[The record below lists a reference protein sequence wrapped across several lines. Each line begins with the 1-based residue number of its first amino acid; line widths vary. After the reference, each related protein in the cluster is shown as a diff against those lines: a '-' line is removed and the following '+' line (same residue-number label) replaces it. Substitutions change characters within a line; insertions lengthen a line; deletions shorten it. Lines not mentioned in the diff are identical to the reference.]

1 MTRIGFIGLGNMGG
15 PMAANLA
22 RAGHTVQVFDLVAES
37 LTRAIEAG
45 CIAAGDAREAVSGCE
60 LVISMLPAGEH
71 VRSLWLGESAG
82 ERGGQDLLAALPHG
96 ALVIDCSTIDVA
108 SARQV
113 GAAAQARGIRFLD
126 APVSGGVAGAAAG
139 TLTFIVGG
147 EQADFEAAK
156 PVLACMGQNLFHAG
170 ALGAGQ
176 IAKMCNNM
184 LLAIH
189 MAGTAEALALG
200 VKEGL
205 DPGVLSTIMGKSSGN
220 NWSLERYNPWPG
232 VMENVP
238 ASRNYQGGLH
248 DPVDGQRLR
257 IGHGPGRACPQRR
270 ADGGAGAQ
278 PVQPARHQGAGG
290 PGFFQHRRTLSGQD
304 RAGLRAAIYLFT
316 R

>member
-22 RAGHTVQVFDLVAES
+22 RAGHAVRVFDLMPESVAK
-37 LTRAIEAG
+37 AIAAG
-45 CIAAGDAREAVSGCE
+45 CIAAGDAREAVTGCD
-60 LVISMLPAGEH
+60 LAISMLPAGDH
-71 VRSLWLGESAG
+71 VRGLWLSEG
-82 ERGGQDLLAALPHG
+82 GGQDLLGALPTG

-108 SARQV
+108 SARAV
-113 GAAAQARGIRFLD
+113 GDAAKARGIRFLD
-126 APVSGGVAGAAAG
+126 APVSGGVTGAAAG

-147 EQADFEAAK
+147 ESADFEAAR
-156 PVLACMGQNLFHAG
+156 PILACMGQNLFHAG

-232 VMENVP
+232 VMENAP
-238 ASRNYQGGLH
+238 ASRGYEGGFMTRLMVKDLGLAMALAEHAHSAVPMGALARNLFNLHASQGRESKDFSSIL
-248 DPVDGQRLR
+248 DLYLDKSQ
-257 IGHGPGRACPQRR
+257 
-270 ADGGAGAQ
+270 DKSGAM
-278 PVQPARHQGAGG
+278 
-290 PGFFQHRRTLSGQD
+290 
-304 RAGLRAAIYLFT
+304 
-316 R
+316 

>member
-22 RAGHTVQVFDLVAES
+22 RAGHAVRVFDLMPESVAK
-37 LTRAIEAG
+37 AIAAG
-45 CIAAGDAREAVSGCE
+45 CIAAGDAREAVTGCD
-60 LVISMLPAGEH
+60 LAISMLPAGEH
-71 VRSLWLGESAG
+71 VRGLWLAEG
-82 ERGGQDLLAALPHG
+82 GGQDLLGALPAG
-96 ALVIDCSTIDVA
+96 AQVIDCSTIDVA
-108 SARQV
+108 SARAV
-113 GAAAQARGIRFLD
+113 GDAAKARGIRFLD
-126 APVSGGVAGAAAG
+126 APVSGGVTGAAAG

-147 EQADFEAAK
+147 ESADFEAAR
-156 PVLACMGQNLFHAG
+156 PILACMGQNLFHAG

-232 VMENVP
+232 VMENAP
-238 ASRNYQGGLH
+238 ASRGYEGGFMTRLMVKDLGLAMALAEHAHSAVPMGALARNLFNLHASQGRESKDFSSILELYL
-248 DPVDGQRLR
+248 DKSLDKS
-257 IGHGPGRACPQRR
+257 
-270 ADGGAGAQ
+270 GAM
-278 PVQPARHQGAGG
+278 
-290 PGFFQHRRTLSGQD
+290 
-304 RAGLRAAIYLFT
+304 
-316 R
+316 

>member
-22 RAGHTVQVFDLVAES
+22 RAGHTVQVFDLVAQNIE
-37 LTRAIEAG
+37 RAIAAG
-45 CIAAGDAREAVSGCE
+45 CIAAGDAREAVTGCE
-60 LVISMLPAGEH
+60 VVISMLPAGEH
-71 VRSLWLGESAG
+71 VRDLWLSE
-82 ERGGQDLLAALPHG
+82 GQDLLAALPVG
-96 ALVIDCSTIDVA
+96 ALVIDCSTIDVD

-113 GAAAQARGIRFLD
+113 GEAARARGLRFID

-147 EQADFEAAK
+147 DRADFEAAK
-156 PVLACMGQNLFHAG
+156 PLLACMGQNLFHAG

-205 DPGVLSTIMGKSSGN
+205 DPAVLSTIMGKSSGN

-238 ASRNYQGGLH
+238 AARNYQGGFMTRLMVKDLGLAMALAEHGHSAVPMGALARNLFNLHAAQGQGSRDFSSIVELYLDKH
-248 DPVDGQRLR
+248 DP
-257 IGHGPGRACPQRR
+257 A
-270 ADGGAGAQ
+270 
-278 PVQPARHQGAGG
+278 
-290 PGFFQHRRTLSGQD
+290 
-304 RAGLRAAIYLFT
+304 
-316 R
+316 

>member
-15 PMAANLA
+15 SMAANLA
-22 RAGHTVQVFDLVAES
+22 KAGHRVQVFDLVPES
-37 LTRAIEAG
+37 LSRAIQTG
-45 CIAAGDAREAVSGCE
+45 CLAAGNAREAVSGCE

-82 ERGGQDLLAALPHG
+82 ERGGQDLLAAL
-96 ALVIDCSTIDVA
+96 SA
-108 SARQV
+108 S
-113 GAAAQARGIRFLD
+113 GIRFLD

-147 EQADFEAAK
+147 EQADFEAAR

-205 DPGVLSTIMGKSSGN
+205 DPAVLSTIMGKSSGN

-238 ASRNYQGGLH
+238 ASRGY
-248 DPVDGQRLR
+248 
-257 IGHGPGRACPQRR
+257 
-270 ADGGAGAQ
+270 
-278 PVQPARHQGAGG
+278 AGG
-290 PGFFQHRRTLSGQD
+290 FMTRLMVKDLGLAMALAEHAHSAVPMGALARNLFNLHASLGQENKDFSSILELYRDKTAPG
-304 RAGLRAAIYLFT
+304 
-316 R
+316 

>member
-82 ERGGQDLLAALPHG
+82 ERGGQDLLAALPLG

-205 DPGVLSTIMGKSSGN
+205 DPGVLSTIMSKSSGN

-238 ASRNYQGGLH
+238 ASRNYQGGFMTRLMVKDLGLAMALAEHAHSAVPMGALARNLFNLH
-248 DPVDGQRLR
+248 ASKG
-257 IGHGPGRACPQRR
+257 
-270 ADGGAGAQ
+270 
-278 PVQPARHQGAGG
+278 QGARDFSSIVELYRDKTA
-290 PGFFQHRRTLSGQD
+290 PG
-304 RAGLRAAIYLFT
+304 
-316 R
+316 

>member
-22 RAGHTVQVFDLVAES
+22 RAGHAVQVFDLVPES
-37 LTRAIEAG
+37 LERAIKAG
-45 CIAAGDAREAVSGCE
+45 CIVAGDAREAVTGCD
-60 LVISMLPAGEH
+60 VAISMLPAGDH
-71 VRSLWLGESAG
+71 VRGLWLSEG
-82 ERGGQDLLAALPHG
+82 GGQDLLGALPTG
-96 ALVIDCSTIDVA
+96 GLVIDCSTIDVA
-108 SARQV
+108 SARAV
-113 GAAAQARGIRFLD
+113 GAAAKARGIRFLD

-147 EQADFEAAK
+147 ESADFEAAK

-238 ASRNYQGGLH
+238 ASRNYEGGFMTRLMVKDLGLAMALAEHAHSAVPMGALARNLFNLHASQGQESKDFSSILALYLGK
-248 DPVDGQRLR
+248 
-257 IGHGPGRACPQRR
+257 
-270 ADGGAGAQ
+270 AQ
-278 PVQPARHQGAGG
+278 GEK
-290 PGFFQHRRTLSGQD
+290 
-304 RAGLRAAIYLFT
+304 
-316 R
+316 

>member
-22 RAGHTVQVFDLVAES
+22 RAGHAVRVFDLMPESVAK
-37 LTRAIEAG
+37 AIAAG
-45 CIAAGDAREAVSGCE
+45 CIAAGDAREAVTGCD
-60 LVISMLPAGEH
+60 LAISMLPAGEH
-71 VRSLWLGESAG
+71 VRGLWLSEG
-82 ERGGQDLLAALPHG
+82 GGQDLLGALPTG

-108 SARQV
+108 SARAV
-113 GAAAQARGIRFLD
+113 GDAAKARGIRFLD
-126 APVSGGVAGAAAG
+126 APVSGGVTGAAAG

-147 EQADFEAAK
+147 ESADFEAAR
-156 PVLACMGQNLFHAG
+156 PILACMGQNLFHAG

-205 DPGVLSTIMGKSSGN
+205 DPSVLSTIMGKSSGN

-232 VMENVP
+232 VMENAP
-238 ASRNYQGGLH
+238 ASRGYEGGFMTRLMVKDLGLAMALAEHAHSAVPMGALARNLFNLHASQGRESKDFSSILELYL
-248 DPVDGQRLR
+248 DKSQDKS
-257 IGHGPGRACPQRR
+257 
-270 ADGGAGAQ
+270 GAM
-278 PVQPARHQGAGG
+278 
-290 PGFFQHRRTLSGQD
+290 
-304 RAGLRAAIYLFT
+304 
-316 R
+316 

>member
-22 RAGHTVQVFDLVAES
+22 RAGHTVQVFDLVAHSVE
-37 LTRAIEAG
+37 RAIAAG
-45 CIAAGDAREAVSGCE
+45 CIAAGDTREAVTGCDV
-60 LVISMLPAGEH
+60 VISMLPAGEH
-71 VRSLWLGESAG
+71 VRSLWLGKSDG
-82 ERGGQDLLAALPHG
+82 ERGGQDLLAALPAG
-96 ALVIDCSTIDVA
+96 VLVIDCSTIDVA

-113 GAAAQARGIRFLD
+113 GSAARARGLRFID

-139 TLTFIVGG
+139 SLTFIVGG
-147 EQADFEAAK
+147 EQADFDAAK

-170 ALGAGQ
+170 PLGAGQ

-184 LLAIH
+184 LLAIQ

-205 DPGVLSTIMGKSSGN
+205 DPAVLSTIMGKSSGN

-238 ASRNYQGGLH
+238 AARNYQGGFMTRLMVKDLGLAMALAEHAHSAVPMGALARNLFNLH
-248 DPVDGQRLR
+248 AANGEGELDFSSIVRLYLEK
-257 IGHGPGRACPQRR
+257 GRE
-270 ADGGAGAQ
+270 G
-278 PVQPARHQGAGG
+278 
-290 PGFFQHRRTLSGQD
+290 
-304 RAGLRAAIYLFT
+304 
-316 R
+316 

>member
-22 RAGHTVQVFDLVAES
+22 RAGHAVRVFDLMPESVAK
-37 LTRAIEAG
+37 AIAAG
-45 CIAAGDAREAVSGCE
+45 CIAAGDAREAVTGCD
-60 LVISMLPAGEH
+60 LAISMLPAGEH
-71 VRSLWLGESAG
+71 VRGLWLAEG
-82 ERGGQDLLAALPHG
+82 GGQDLLGALPAG
-96 ALVIDCSTIDVA
+96 AQVIDCSTIDVA
-108 SARQV
+108 SARAV
-113 GAAAQARGIRFLD
+113 GDAAKARGIRFLD
-126 APVSGGVAGAAAG
+126 APVSGGVTGAAAG

-147 EQADFEAAK
+147 ESADFEAAK
-156 PVLACMGQNLFHAG
+156 PILACMGQNLFHAG

-232 VMENVP
+232 VMENAP
-238 ASRNYQGGLH
+238 ASRGYEGGFMTRLMVKDLGLAMALAEHAHSAVPMGALARNLFNLH
-248 DPVDGQRLR
+248 ASQSRESKDFSSILELYLDKSQ
-257 IGHGPGRACPQRR
+257 
-270 ADGGAGAQ
+270 DKSGAM
-278 PVQPARHQGAGG
+278 
-290 PGFFQHRRTLSGQD
+290 
-304 RAGLRAAIYLFT
+304 
-316 R
+316 

>member
-22 RAGHTVQVFDLVAES
+22 RAGHTVQVFDLVAQNIE
-37 LTRAIEAG
+37 RAIAAG
-45 CIAAGDAREAVSGCE
+45 CIAAGDAREAVTGCE
-60 LVISMLPAGEH
+60 VVISMLPAGEH
-71 VRSLWLGESAG
+71 VRDLWLSE
-82 ERGGQDLLAALPHG
+82 GQDLLAALPVG
-96 ALVIDCSTIDVA
+96 ALVIDCSTIDVD

-113 GAAAQARGIRFLD
+113 GEAARARGLRFID

-147 EQADFEAAK
+147 DAADFEAAK
-156 PVLACMGQNLFHAG
+156 PLLACMGQNLFHAG

-205 DPGVLSTIMGKSSGN
+205 DPAVLSTIMGKSSGN

-238 ASRNYQGGLH
+238 AARNYQGGFMTRLMVKDLGLAMALAEHGHSTVPMGALARNLFNLH
-248 DPVDGQRLR
+248 AAQGQGSRDFSSIVELYLDKQDP
-257 IGHGPGRACPQRR
+257 A
-270 ADGGAGAQ
+270 
-278 PVQPARHQGAGG
+278 
-290 PGFFQHRRTLSGQD
+290 
-304 RAGLRAAIYLFT
+304 
-316 R
+316 

>member
-22 RAGHTVQVFDLVAES
+22 RAGHAVKVFDLVPES
-37 LTRAIEAG
+37 LERAIKAG
-45 CIAAGDAREAVSGCE
+45 CIVAGDAREAVTSCD
-60 LVISMLPAGEH
+60 LAISMLPAGEH
-71 VRSLWLGESAG
+71 VRGLWLAEG
-82 ERGGQDLLAALPHG
+82 GGQDLLGALPAG
-96 ALVIDCSTIDVA
+96 AQVIDCSTIDVA
-108 SARQV
+108 SARAV
-113 GAAAQARGIRFLD
+113 GDAAKARGIRFLD
-126 APVSGGVAGAAAG
+126 APVSGGVTGAAAG

-147 EQADFEAAK
+147 ESADFEAAR
-156 PVLACMGQNLFHAG
+156 PILACMGQNLFHAG

-232 VMENVP
+232 VMENAP
-238 ASRNYQGGLH
+238 ASRGYEGGFMTRLMVKDLGLAMALAEHAHSAVPMGALARNLFNLHASQGRESKDFSSILELYL
-248 DPVDGQRLR
+248 DKSLDKS
-257 IGHGPGRACPQRR
+257 
-270 ADGGAGAQ
+270 GAM
-278 PVQPARHQGAGG
+278 
-290 PGFFQHRRTLSGQD
+290 
-304 RAGLRAAIYLFT
+304 
-316 R
+316 

>member
-22 RAGHTVQVFDLVAES
+22 RAGHTVQVFDLVAQNIE
-37 LTRAIEAG
+37 RAIAAG
-45 CIAAGDAREAVSGCE
+45 CIAAGDAREAVTGCE
-60 LVISMLPAGEH
+60 VVISMLPAGEH
-71 VRSLWLGESAG
+71 VRDLWLSE
-82 ERGGQDLLAALPHG
+82 GQDLLAALPVG
-96 ALVIDCSTIDVA
+96 ALVIDCSTIDVD

-113 GAAAQARGIRFLD
+113 GEAARARGLRFID

-147 EQADFEAAK
+147 DAADFEAAK
-156 PVLACMGQNLFHAG
+156 PLLACMGQNLFHAG
-170 ALGAGQ
+170 TLGAGQ

-184 LLAIH
+184 LLSIH

-205 DPGVLSTIMGKSSGN
+205 DPAVLSTIMGKSSGN

-238 ASRNYQGGLH
+238 AARNYQGGFMTRLMVKDLGLAMALAEHGHSTVPMGALARNLFNLH
-248 DPVDGQRLR
+248 AAQGQGSRDFSSIVELYLDKQDP
-257 IGHGPGRACPQRR
+257 A
-270 ADGGAGAQ
+270 
-278 PVQPARHQGAGG
+278 
-290 PGFFQHRRTLSGQD
+290 
-304 RAGLRAAIYLFT
+304 
-316 R
+316 

>member
-22 RAGHTVQVFDLVAES
+22 GAGHTVQVFDLVAQNIE
-37 LTRAIEAG
+37 RAIAAG
-45 CIAAGDAREAVSGCE
+45 CIAAGDAREAVTGCE
-60 LVISMLPAGEH
+60 VVISMLPAGEH
-71 VRSLWLGESAG
+71 VRDLWLSE
-82 ERGGQDLLAALPHG
+82 GQDLLAALPVG
-96 ALVIDCSTIDVA
+96 ALVIDCSTIDVD

-113 GAAAQARGIRFLD
+113 GEAARARGLRFID

-147 EQADFEAAK
+147 DGADFESAK
-156 PVLACMGQNLFHAG
+156 PLLACMGQNLFHAG
-170 ALGAGQ
+170 TLGAGQ

-205 DPGVLSTIMGKSSGN
+205 DPAVLSTIMGKSSGN

-238 ASRNYQGGLH
+238 AARNYQGGFMTRLMVKDLGLAMALAEHGHSTVPMGALARNLFNLH
-248 DPVDGQRLR
+248 AAQGQGSRDFSSIVELYLDKQDP
-257 IGHGPGRACPQRR
+257 A
-270 ADGGAGAQ
+270 
-278 PVQPARHQGAGG
+278 
-290 PGFFQHRRTLSGQD
+290 
-304 RAGLRAAIYLFT
+304 
-316 R
+316 

>member
-22 RAGHTVQVFDLVAES
+22 RAGHRVQVFDLVAQNIE
-37 LTRAIEAG
+37 RAIAAG
-45 CIAAGDAREAVSGCE
+45 CIATGDAREAVTGCE
-60 LVISMLPAGEH
+60 VVISMLPAGEH
-71 VRSLWLGESAG
+71 VRDLWLSE
-82 ERGGQDLLAALPHG
+82 GQDLLAALPVG
-96 ALVIDCSTIDVA
+96 ALVIDCSTIDVD

-113 GAAAQARGIRFLD
+113 GEAARARGLRFID

-147 EQADFEAAK
+147 AAADFEAAK
-156 PVLACMGQNLFHAG
+156 PLLACMGQNLFHAG
-170 ALGAGQ
+170 TLGAGQ

-205 DPGVLSTIMGKSSGN
+205 DPAVLSTIMGKSSGN

-238 ASRNYQGGLH
+238 AARNYQGGFMTRLMVKDLGLAMALAEHGHSTVPMGALARNLFNLH
-248 DPVDGQRLR
+248 AAQGQGSRDFSSIVELYLDKQDP
-257 IGHGPGRACPQRR
+257 A
-270 ADGGAGAQ
+270 
-278 PVQPARHQGAGG
+278 
-290 PGFFQHRRTLSGQD
+290 
-304 RAGLRAAIYLFT
+304 
-316 R
+316 

>member
-22 RAGHTVQVFDLVAES
+22 KAGHTVQVFDLVAENID
-37 LTRAIEAG
+37 RAIAAG
-45 CIAAGDAREAVSGCE
+45 CIAAGDAREAV
-60 LVISMLPAGEH
+60 ISMLPAGEH
-71 VRSLWLGESAG
+71 VRALWLGESAG
-82 ERGGQDLLAALPHG
+82 ERGGQDLLAALLVG
-96 ALVIDCSTIDVA
+96 ALVIDCSTIDVD

-113 GAAAQARGIRFLD
+113 GEAARARGLRFID

-147 EQADFEAAK
+147 DAADFEAAK
-156 PVLACMGQNLFHAG
+156 PLLACMGQNLFHAG
-170 ALGAGQ
+170 ALGSGQ

-205 DPGVLSTIMGKSSGN
+205 DPAVLSTIMGKSSGN

-238 ASRNYQGGLH
+238 AARNYQGGFMTRLMVKDLGLAMALAEHGHSAVPMGALARNLFNLH
-248 DPVDGQRLR
+248 AAQGQGSRDFSSIVELYLDKQDP
-257 IGHGPGRACPQRR
+257 A
-270 ADGGAGAQ
+270 
-278 PVQPARHQGAGG
+278 
-290 PGFFQHRRTLSGQD
+290 
-304 RAGLRAAIYLFT
+304 
-316 R
+316 

>member
-22 RAGHTVQVFDLVAES
+22 RAGHAVRVFDLMPESVAK
-37 LTRAIEAG
+37 AIAAG
-45 CIAAGDAREAVSGCE
+45 CIAAGDAREAVTGCD
-60 LVISMLPAGEH
+60 LAISMLPAGEH
-71 VRSLWLGESAG
+71 VRGLWLAEG
-82 ERGGQDLLAALPHG
+82 GGQDLLGALPAG
-96 ALVIDCSTIDVA
+96 AQVIDCSTIDVA
-108 SARQV
+108 SARAV
-113 GAAAQARGIRFLD
+113 GDAAKARGIRFLD
-126 APVSGGVAGAAAG
+126 APVSGGVTGAAAG

-147 EQADFEAAK
+147 ESADFEAAR
-156 PVLACMGQNLFHAG
+156 PILACMGQNLFHAG

-232 VMENVP
+232 VMENAP
-238 ASRNYQGGLH
+238 ASRNYEGGFMTRLMVKDLGLAMALAEHAHSAVPMGALARNLFNLHASQGQESKDFSSILALYLGK
-248 DPVDGQRLR
+248 
-257 IGHGPGRACPQRR
+257 
-270 ADGGAGAQ
+270 AQ
-278 PVQPARHQGAGG
+278 GEK
-290 PGFFQHRRTLSGQD
+290 
-304 RAGLRAAIYLFT
+304 
-316 R
+316 

>member
-22 RAGHTVQVFDLVAES
+22 RAGHAVRVFDLMPESVAK
-37 LTRAIEAG
+37 AIAAG
-45 CIAAGDAREAVSGCE
+45 CIAAGDAREGVTGCD
-60 LVISMLPAGEH
+60 LAISMLPAGEH
-71 VRSLWLGESAG
+71 VRGLWLAEG
-82 ERGGQDLLAALPHG
+82 GGQDLLGALPAG
-96 ALVIDCSTIDVA
+96 AQVIDCSTIDVA
-108 SARQV
+108 SARAV
-113 GAAAQARGIRFLD
+113 GDAAKARGIRFLD
-126 APVSGGVAGAAAG
+126 APVSGGVTGAAAG

-147 EQADFEAAK
+147 ESADFEAAR
-156 PVLACMGQNLFHAG
+156 PILACMGQNLFHAG

-232 VMENVP
+232 VMENAP
-238 ASRNYQGGLH
+238 ASRGYEGGFMTRLMVKDLGLAMALAEHAHSAVPMGALARNLFNLH
-248 DPVDGQRLR
+248 ASQSRESKDFSSILELYLDKSQ
-257 IGHGPGRACPQRR
+257 
-270 ADGGAGAQ
+270 DKSGAM
-278 PVQPARHQGAGG
+278 
-290 PGFFQHRRTLSGQD
+290 
-304 RAGLRAAIYLFT
+304 
-316 R
+316 

>member
-22 RAGHTVQVFDLVAES
+22 RAGHGVQVFDLVPENMDK
-37 LTRAIEAG
+37 AIAAG

-60 LVISMLPAGEH
+60 VVISMLPAGEH
-71 VRSLWLGESAG
+71 VRGLWLGESAG
-82 ERGGQDLLAALPHG
+82 EKGGQDLLAALPVG
-96 ALVIDCSTIDVA
+96 ALLIDSSTIDVA

-113 GAAAQARGIRFLD
+113 GKAAKARGIRFID
-126 APVSGGVAGAAAG
+126 APVSGGVAGATAG
-139 TLTFIVGG
+139 TLTFIIGG
-147 EQADFEAAK
+147 EASDVEAAK
-156 PVLACMGQNLFHAG
+156 PVLSLMGQNLFHAG

-232 VMENVP
+232 VMENAP
-238 ASRNYQGGLH
+238 ASRGYQGGFMTRLMVKDLGLAMGLAEQAHSAVPMGALARNLFNLH
-248 DPVDGQRLR
+248 AQQGKGGLDFSSILTLYRGKEAGQE
-257 IGHGPGRACPQRR
+257 
-270 ADGGAGAQ
+270 
-278 PVQPARHQGAGG
+278 
-290 PGFFQHRRTLSGQD
+290 
-304 RAGLRAAIYLFT
+304 
-316 R
+316 

>member
-22 RAGHTVQVFDLVAES
+22 RAGHRVQVFDLVAQNIE
-37 LTRAIEAG
+37 RAIAAG
-45 CIAAGDAREAVSGCE
+45 CIATGDAREAVTGCE
-60 LVISMLPAGEH
+60 VVISMLPAGEH
-71 VRSLWLGESAG
+71 VRDLWLSE
-82 ERGGQDLLAALPHG
+82 GQDLLAALPVG
-96 ALVIDCSTIDVA
+96 ALVIDCSTIDVD

-113 GAAAQARGIRFLD
+113 GEAARARGLRFID

-147 EQADFEAAK
+147 AAADFEAAK
-156 PVLACMGQNLFHAG
+156 PLLACMGQNLFHAG
-170 ALGAGQ
+170 TLGAGQ

-205 DPGVLSTIMGKSSGN
+205 DPAVLSTIMGKSSGN

-238 ASRNYQGGLH
+238 AARNYQGGFMTRLMVKDLGLAMALAEHGHSTVLMGALARNLFNLH
-248 DPVDGQRLR
+248 AAQGQGSRDFSSIVELYLDKQDP
-257 IGHGPGRACPQRR
+257 A
-270 ADGGAGAQ
+270 
-278 PVQPARHQGAGG
+278 
-290 PGFFQHRRTLSGQD
+290 
-304 RAGLRAAIYLFT
+304 
-316 R
+316 

>member
-22 RAGHTVQVFDLVAES
+22 RAGHGVQVFDLMPES
-37 LTRAIEAG
+37 VTKAIAAG
-45 CIAAGDAREAVSGCE
+45 CIAAGDAREVVADCE
-60 LVISMLPAGEH
+60 VVISMLPAGEH
-71 VRSLWLGESAG
+71 VRTLWLGG
-82 ERGGQDLLAALPHG
+82 NGGQDLLGALPAG

-108 SARQV
+108 SARQI
-113 GAAAQARGIRFLD
+113 GEAARARGIRFID
-126 APVSGGVAGAAAG
+126 APVSGGVAGASAG

-147 EQADFEAAK
+147 ELADFEAAR
-156 PVLACMGQNLFHAG
+156 PILAHMGQNLFHAG

-238 ASRNYQGGLH
+238 AARHYQGGFMTRLMVKDLGLAMALAEHAHSAVPMGALARNLFNLH
-248 DPVDGQRLR
+248 ATQGQEHKDFSSIVELYLDKTPDPSQ
-257 IGHGPGRACPQRR
+257 
-270 ADGGAGAQ
+270 AG
-278 PVQPARHQGAGG
+278 
-290 PGFFQHRRTLSGQD
+290 
-304 RAGLRAAIYLFT
+304 
-316 R
+316 

>member
-22 RAGHTVQVFDLVAES
+22 RAGHAVQVFDLVPES
-37 LTRAIEAG
+37 LDRAIKAG
-45 CIAAGDAREAVSGCE
+45 CIVAGDAREAVTSCD
-60 LVISMLPAGEH
+60 LAISMLPAGDH
-71 VRSLWLGESAG
+71 VRGLWLSEG
-82 ERGGQDLLAALPHG
+82 GGQDLLGALPTG

-108 SARQV
+108 SARAV
-113 GAAAQARGIRFLD
+113 GGAAKARGIRFLD

-147 EQADFEAAK
+147 ESADFEAAK

-232 VMENVP
+232 VMENAP
-238 ASRNYQGGLH
+238 ASRNYEGGFMTRLMVKDLGLAMALAEHAHSAVPMGALARNLFNLHASQGQESKDFSSILALYLGK
-248 DPVDGQRLR
+248 
-257 IGHGPGRACPQRR
+257 
-270 ADGGAGAQ
+270 AQ
-278 PVQPARHQGAGG
+278 GEK
-290 PGFFQHRRTLSGQD
+290 
-304 RAGLRAAIYLFT
+304 
-316 R
+316 

>member
-22 RAGHTVQVFDLVAES
+22 KAGHTVQVFDLMPES
-37 LTRAIEAG
+37 VEKAIAAG
-45 CIAAGDAREAVSGCE
+45 CIAAGDAREAVSGCD
-60 LVISMLPAGEH
+60 VAISMLPAGEH
-71 VRSLWLGESAG
+71 VRGLWLGESAG
-82 ERGGQDLLAALPHG
+82 ERGGQDLLAALPAG

-113 GAAAQARGIRFLD
+113 GVAAKGRGIRFID
-126 APVSGGVAGAAAG
+126 APVSGGVAGATAG
-139 TLTFIVGG
+139 ILTFIVGG
-147 EQADFEAAK
+147 EAADFEAAR
-156 PVLACMGQNLFHAG
+156 PILAHMGQNLFHAG

-205 DPGVLSTIMGKSSGN
+205 DPSVLSTIMGKSSGN

-232 VMENVP
+232 VMENAP
-238 ASRNYQGGLH
+238 ASRGYQGGFMTWLMVKDLGLAMALAEHAHSAVPMGSLARNLFNLH
-248 DPVDGQRLR
+248 AGQGQGSKDFSSILELYLEKAQDKPQ
-257 IGHGPGRACPQRR
+257 PG
-270 ADGGAGAQ
+270 
-278 PVQPARHQGAGG
+278 
-290 PGFFQHRRTLSGQD
+290 
-304 RAGLRAAIYLFT
+304 
-316 R
+316 

>member
-22 RAGHTVQVFDLVAES
+22 RAGHTVQVFDLVAQNIE
-37 LTRAIEAG
+37 RAIAAG
-45 CIAAGDAREAVSGCE
+45 CIAAVDAREAVTGCE
-60 LVISMLPAGEH
+60 VVISMLPAGEH
-71 VRSLWLGESAG
+71 VRDIWLGESAG
-82 ERGGQDLLAALPHG
+82 ERGGQDLLAALPVG
-96 ALVIDCSTIDVA
+96 ALVIDCSTIDVD

-113 GAAAQARGIRFLD
+113 GEAARARGLRFID

-147 EQADFEAAK
+147 NAADFEAAK
-156 PVLACMGQNLFHAG
+156 PLLTCMGQNLFHAG
-170 ALGAGQ
+170 TLGAGQ

-205 DPGVLSTIMGKSSGN
+205 DPAVLSTIMGKSSGN

-238 ASRNYQGGLH
+238 AARNYQGGFMTRLMVKDLGLAMALAEHGHSAVPMGALARNLFNLH
-248 DPVDGQRLR
+248 AAQGQGSRDFSSIVELYLDKQDP
-257 IGHGPGRACPQRR
+257 A
-270 ADGGAGAQ
+270 
-278 PVQPARHQGAGG
+278 
-290 PGFFQHRRTLSGQD
+290 
-304 RAGLRAAIYLFT
+304 
-316 R
+316 

>member
-22 RAGHTVQVFDLVAES
+22 RAGHAVRVFDLMPESVAK
-37 LTRAIEAG
+37 AIAAG
-45 CIAAGDAREAVSGCE
+45 CIAAGDAREAVTGCD
-60 LVISMLPAGEH
+60 LAISMLPAGEH
-71 VRSLWLGESAG
+71 VRGLWLAEG
-82 ERGGQDLLAALPHG
+82 GGQDLLGALPAG
-96 ALVIDCSTIDVA
+96 AQVIDCSTIDVA
-108 SARQV
+108 SARAV
-113 GAAAQARGIRFLD
+113 GDAAKARGIRFLD
-126 APVSGGVAGAAAG
+126 APVSGGVTGAAAG

-147 EQADFEAAK
+147 ESADFEAAR
-156 PVLACMGQNLFHAG
+156 PILACMGQNLFHAG

-232 VMENVP
+232 VMENAP
-238 ASRNYQGGLH
+238 ASRGYEGGFMTRLMVKDLGLAMALAEHAHSAVPMGALARNLFNLHASQGRESKDFSSIL
-248 DPVDGQRLR
+248 DLYLDKSQ
-257 IGHGPGRACPQRR
+257 
-270 ADGGAGAQ
+270 DKSGAM
-278 PVQPARHQGAGG
+278 
-290 PGFFQHRRTLSGQD
+290 
-304 RAGLRAAIYLFT
+304 
-316 R
+316 

>member
-22 RAGHTVQVFDLVAES
+22 RAGHAVRVFDLMPESVAK
-37 LTRAIEAG
+37 AIAAG
-45 CIAAGDAREAVSGCE
+45 CIAAGDAREAVTGCD
-60 LVISMLPAGEH
+60 LAISMLPAGEH
-71 VRSLWLGESAG
+71 VRGLWLAEG
-82 ERGGQDLLAALPHG
+82 GGQDLLGALPAG
-96 ALVIDCSTIDVA
+96 AQVIDCSTIDVA
-108 SARQV
+108 SARAV
-113 GAAAQARGIRFLD
+113 GDAAKARGIRFLD
-126 APVSGGVAGAAAG
+126 APVSGGVTGAAAG

-147 EQADFEAAK
+147 ESADFEAAR
-156 PVLACMGQNLFHAG
+156 PILACMGQNLFHAG

-238 ASRNYQGGLH
+238 AARNYQGGFMTRLMVKDLGLAMGLGEHAHSAVPMGALARNLFNLH
-248 DPVDGQRLR
+248 ASQ
-257 IGHGPGRACPQRR
+257 GRESKDFSSILELYLDKSQ
-270 ADGGAGAQ
+270 DKSGAM
-278 PVQPARHQGAGG
+278 
-290 PGFFQHRRTLSGQD
+290 
-304 RAGLRAAIYLFT
+304 
-316 R
+316 

>member
-22 RAGHTVQVFDLVAES
+22 RAGHAVRVFDLMPESVAK
-37 LTRAIEAG
+37 AIAAG
-45 CIAAGDAREAVSGCE
+45 CIAAGDAREAVTGCD
-60 LVISMLPAGEH
+60 LAISMLPAGEH
-71 VRSLWLGESAG
+71 VRGLWLAEG
-82 ERGGQDLLAALPHG
+82 GGQDLLGALPAG
-96 ALVIDCSTIDVA
+96 AQVIDCSTIDVA
-108 SARQV
+108 SARAV
-113 GAAAQARGIRFLD
+113 GDAAKARGIRFLD
-126 APVSGGVAGAAAG
+126 APVSGGVTGAAAG

-147 EQADFEAAK
+147 ESADFEAAR
-156 PVLACMGQNLFHAG
+156 PILACMGQNLFHAG

-238 ASRNYQGGLH
+238 AARNYQGGFMTRLMVKDLGLAMALAEHAHSAVPMGALARNLFNLH
-248 DPVDGQRLR
+248 ASQ
-257 IGHGPGRACPQRR
+257 GRESKDFSSILDLYLDKSQ
-270 ADGGAGAQ
+270 DKSGAM
-278 PVQPARHQGAGG
+278 
-290 PGFFQHRRTLSGQD
+290 
-304 RAGLRAAIYLFT
+304 
-316 R
+316 

>member
-22 RAGHTVQVFDLVAES
+22 RAGHTVQVFDLVAKNIE
-37 LTRAIEAG
+37 RAIAAG
-45 CIAAGDAREAVSGCE
+45 CIAAGDAREAVAGCE
-60 LVISMLPAGEH
+60 VVISMLPAGGH
-71 VRSLWLGESAG
+71 VRDLWLGESAG
-82 ERGGQDLLAALPHG
+82 ERGGQDLLAALPVG
-96 ALVIDCSTIDVA
+96 TLVIDCSTIDVE
-108 SARQV
+108 SVRQV
-113 GAAAQARGIRFLD
+113 GETARARGLRFID

-147 EQADFEAAK
+147 DAADFESAK
-156 PVLACMGQNLFHAG
+156 PLLACMGQNLFHAG
-170 ALGAGQ
+170 TLGAGQ

-205 DPGVLSTIMGKSSGN
+205 DPAVLSTIMGKSSGN

-238 ASRNYQGGLH
+238 AARNYQGGFMTRLMVKDLGLAMALAEHAHSAVPMGALARNLFNLH
-248 DPVDGQRLR
+248 AANGEGELDFSSIVRL
-257 IGHGPGRACPQRR
+257 
-270 ADGGAGAQ
+270 
-278 PVQPARHQGAGG
+278 
-290 PGFFQHRRTLSGQD
+290 
-304 RAGLRAAIYLFT
+304 YLEKGIEG
-316 R
+316 

>member
-1 MTRIGFIGLGNMGG
+1 MTSIGFIGLGNMGG

-22 RAGHTVQVFDLVAES
+22 RAGHGVRVFDLMPESVAK
-37 LTRAIEAG
+37 AIAAG
-45 CIAAGDAREAVSGCE
+45 CIAAGDARETVADCDV
-60 LVISMLPAGEH
+60 VISMLPAGEH
-71 VRSLWLGESAG
+71 VRGLWLGESAG
-82 ERGGQDLLAALPHG
+82 ERGGQDLLAALPAG
-96 ALVIDCSTIDVA
+96 ALVIDCSTIDVV

-113 GAAAQARGIRFLD
+113 GEAARARGIRFID

-147 EQADFEAAK
+147 ELADFEAAK

-205 DPGVLSTIMGKSSGN
+205 DPSVLSTIMGKSSGN
-220 NWSLERYNPWPG
+220 NWCLERYNPWPG

-238 ASRNYQGGLH
+238 AARNYQGGFMTRLMVKDLGLAMALAEHAHSAVPMGALARNLFNLH
-248 DPVDGQRLR
+248 ASQGQESKDFSSILALYL
-257 IGHGPGRACPQRR
+257 GKT
-270 ADGGAGAQ
+270 
-278 PVQPARHQGAGG
+278 QGEK
-290 PGFFQHRRTLSGQD
+290 
-304 RAGLRAAIYLFT
+304 
-316 R
+316 

>member
-22 RAGHTVQVFDLVAES
+22 RAGHAVRVFDLMPESVAK
-37 LTRAIEAG
+37 AIAAG
-45 CIAAGDAREAVSGCE
+45 CIAAGDAREAVTGCD
-60 LVISMLPAGEH
+60 LAISMLPAGEH
-71 VRSLWLGESAG
+71 VRGLWLAEG
-82 ERGGQDLLAALPHG
+82 GGQDLLGALPAG
-96 ALVIDCSTIDVA
+96 AQVIDCSTIDVA
-108 SARQV
+108 SARAV
-113 GAAAQARGIRFLD
+113 GDAAKARGIRFLD
-126 APVSGGVAGAAAG
+126 APVSGGVTGAAAG

-147 EQADFEAAK
+147 ESADFEAAR
-156 PVLACMGQNLFHAG
+156 PILACMGQNLFHAG

-205 DPGVLSTIMGKSSGN
+205 DPSVLSTIMGKSSGN

-238 ASRNYQGGLH
+238 AARNYQGGFMTRLMVKDLGLAMALAEHAHSAVPMGALARNLFNLH
-248 DPVDGQRLR
+248 ASQGQESKDFSSIVELYLDKMRD
-257 IGHGPGRACPQRR
+257 QSK
-270 ADGGAGAQ
+270 AG
-278 PVQPARHQGAGG
+278 
-290 PGFFQHRRTLSGQD
+290 
-304 RAGLRAAIYLFT
+304 
-316 R
+316 